1 MGTEFN
7 FVMGRNISLETAQM
21 VFTDDD
27 SPLVETLNTIHQ
39 EIVIGATDNKKS
51 IVYIAGPLQCEVT

>member
-1 MGTEFN
+1 
-7 FVMGRNISLETAQM
+7 MGRNISLETAQM
-21 VFTDDD
+21 GFTDDD